1 MKKIYSLF
9 LFCTIITLSSFLTGI
24 GDPNPSEAY
33 QVKMVH
39 FYPNPASST
48 IYFEFPGN
56 LDKSYSLHI
65 YNFIGKKVNEFSI
78 TNSKISLSLDGYY
91 RGLYVFQLRDK
102 AGNII
107 ESGKFQVLK

>member
-1 MKKIYSLF
+1 MKKIYSFF
-9 LFCTIITLSSFLTGI
+9 LLCTLISFSSFQTDI
-24 GDPNPSEAY
+24 GDPNDGY

-48 IYFEFPGN
+48 IYFEFPSN

-65 YNFIGKKVNEFSI
+65 YNFIGKKVNELPINSNKI
-78 TNSKISLSLDGYY
+78 TLSLNGYY